1 MTTFIRERWSLHVTF
16 DPYHVQ
22 AEGEM
27 YHVLGEL
34 AHLEEHILSTF
45 GGLPEEYGESVRSTG
60 DGSVEI
66 TSQVVDYLATVMEWI
81 LNYTIPKEMKL
92 VRNDFRR

>member
-1 MTTFIRERWSLHVTF
+1 MATFIRERWSLHVTF

-27 YHVLGEL
+27 HHPLGEL
-34 AHLEEHILSTF
+34 AQLEEHILGTF
-45 GGLPEEYGESVRSTG
+45 GGLPEEYGETVRSTG
-60 DGSVEI
+60 EGSVEI
-66 TSQVVDYLATVMEWI
+66 TSEVCDYLCGVMEWTM
-81 LNYTIPKEMKL
+81 YHTIPKEMRL